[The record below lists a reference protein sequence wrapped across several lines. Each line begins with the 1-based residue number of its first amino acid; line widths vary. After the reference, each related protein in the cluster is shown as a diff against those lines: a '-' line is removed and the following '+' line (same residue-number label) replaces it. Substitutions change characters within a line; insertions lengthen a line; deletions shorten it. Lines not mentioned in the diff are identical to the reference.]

1 MIPIRDNLQSRYK
14 PIVTWTLI
22 GLNIIIYLWDRMYA
36 TGGSWHIGRESMV
49 FADLAMRPS
58 EVLLVFSGGGDP
70 LELGK
75 LFTSMFLHGSLMHL
89 VGNMLFLFA
98 FGENVENAL
107 GGFRYALYYVFW
119 GIVAAAAHIFV
130 NPESSIP
137 TLGASGAIGGVL
149 GCYFLLFPGNKI
161 MVIIPPVIFLT
172 FAIPAWI
179 LLGLWF
185 VWQVAFPQAGV
196 ANWAH
201 VGGFFA
207 GMVTVLV
214 MGGRLKALKGGS
226 WEKVDMEE
234 DFG

>member
-1 MIPIRDNLQSRYK
+1 MIPIRDDLQSRDK

-22 GLNIIIYLWDRMYA
+22 GLNLLVYFWDRNWA
-36 TGGSWHIGRESMV
+36 WSGDSIV
-49 FADLAMRPS
+49 FLDLMMRPS
-58 EVLLVFSGGGDP
+58 EVMLVVSGLGDP
-70 LELGK
+70 IELGK
-75 LFTSMFLHGSLMHL
+75 VFTSMFLHGSMMHL

-107 GGFRYALYYVFW
+107 GGFRFALYYLFW
-119 GIVAAAAHIFV
+119 GVVASAAHVFV
-130 NPESSIP
+130 NPSSAIP

-149 GCYFLLFPGNKI
+149 GCYLLLFPGNRVRV
-161 MVIIPPVIFLT
+161 MIPPLIFVT

-185 VWQVAFPQAGV
+185 AWQVLLPQAGV

-201 VGGFFA
+201 AGGFLA

-214 MGGRLKALKGGS
+214 IGGRAKILKGGR
-226 WEKVDMEE
+226 WKRVPLE
-234 DFG
+234 DEVV